1 MLCTVKTSLVTLTLN
16 NIPSLLTY
24 SSYLPLLSIFVVSYI
39 LYPLLPAILVIILL
53 FSPSSPFSRPFLSS
67 SQTLSTHPTSA
78 ETTAMTTTMSSL
90 RHLVI
95 AALEWVLAVV
105 FGVAVLGKL
114 VWLWGRGALRASLPR
129 DVPPP
134 CLHYP
139 ALGRHKFVKLQNLK
153 LHYVEAGSPE
163 NPLVVMIHGAPDF
176 WFTWRRQ
183 IPSLSHDYW
192 VVAVDMR
199 GCGDSDT
206 PRLRTHYT
214 TPLLAEDV
222 ASLIRILG
230 RKSAHLVCAGVG
242 GQVGWYMCYHYPQ
255 LVTKMVLIHAPHPY
269 VIRQQVNSLWMNY
282 YKAWYMLFVRL
293 PLLPEVA
300 AHVNDTYLVDKFFSD
315 LVRSKAITEDE
326 VEAYKFTFSRRE
338 DWTGTLHHIRQLD
351 LRGIG
356 DKEPL
361 PDVITKPTLLIM
373 GDSDPFLPL
382 DTAYRSAEYVERIT
396 IRPMPGLGYLTHV
409 SRAPQ
414 VNQVVGEF
422 LRELPWR
429 PLSPLEPAKTTS
441 SFMDRV
447 MGASLAAVTST
458 VNKTTGLM
466 GAAQA
471 TFKVQRTNSPNFKYE
486 TSN

>member
-1 MLCTVKTSLVTLTLN
+1 MRLRLTS
-16 NIPSLLTY
+16 
-24 SSYLPLLSIFVVSYI
+24 
-39 LYPLLPAILVIILL
+39 
-53 FSPSSPFSRPFLSS
+53 SPS
-67 SQTLSTHPTSA
+67 
-78 ETTAMTTTMSSL
+78 
-90 RHLVI
+90 
-95 AALEWVLAVV
+95 
-105 FGVAVLGKL
+105 
-114 VWLWGRGALRASLPR
+114 
-129 DVPPP
+129 
-134 CLHYP
+134 
-139 ALGRHKFVKLQNLK
+139 
-153 LHYVEAGSPE
+153 PE
-163 NPLVVMIHGAPDF
+163 
-176 WFTWRRQ
+176 
-183 IPSLSHDYW
+183 
-192 VVAVDMR
+192 
-199 GCGDSDT
+199 
-206 PRLRTHYT
+206 
-214 TPLLAEDV
+214 
-222 ASLIRILG
+222 
-230 RKSAHLVCAGVG
+230 
-242 GQVGWYMCYHYPQ
+242 
-255 LVTKMVLIHAPHPY
+255 
-269 VIRQQVNSLWMNY
+269 
-282 YKAWYMLFVRL
+282 
-293 PLLPEVA
+293 
-300 AHVNDTYLVDKFFSD
+300 
-315 LVRSKAITEDE
+315 
-326 VEAYKFTFSRRE
+326 E